1 MPLSPPAPRTLK
13 HVRRVN
19 YQGFERDDGLWD
31 IEGELH
37 DSKAYDATSFRD
49 ANKQRLAGEAIHHM
63 WLRVTVNRQ
72 LVVQAIDVAM
82 DSHPLKGCTEA
93 QAALQQMVGC
103 SMARGWRQAI
113 QKHLGG
119 VASCTH
125 LRELL
130 FNLATAAF
138 QSVPAVFSSSNPEEP
153 PRHLGQCTGWD
164 FNGNGVKEYFPQFYG
179 RVPHVPTSAPAPAP
193 ALATVASGASSQLP
207 NPEISVKQASSA

>member
-1 MPLSPPAPRTLK
+1 MPLPSPVPRTLQ

-37 DSKAYDATSFRD
+37 DSKAYDAPSLRD
-49 ANKQRLAGEAIHHM
+49 GRGTRPAGAPIHHM

-82 DSHPLKGCTEA
+82 DTHPLKDCHQA
-93 QAALQQMVGC
+93 QPALQRMVGC
-103 SMARGWRQAI
+103 SMARGWRQSI

-138 QSVPAVFSSSNPEEP
+138 QSVPLAFAPSSEDEP

-164 FNGNGVKEYFPQFYG
+164 FNGNGVKEYFPQFYA
-179 RVPHVPTSAPAPAP
+179 RAPQTAPVAPPSAVAPAAERQAP
-193 ALATVASGASSQLP
+193 QFAT
-207 NPEISVKQASSA
+207 EKK

>member
-1 MPLSPPAPRTLK
+1 MPLSPPAARTLK

-37 DSKAYDATSFRD
+37 DSKAYDAASFRD
-49 ANKQRLAGEAIHHM
+49 PSQQRLAGEAIHHM

-93 QAALQQMVGC
+93 QAALQRMVGC
-103 SMARGWRQAI
+103 SMARGWRHAI

-138 QSVPAVFSSSNPEEP
+138 QSVPAVFSSARPDEP

-164 FNGNGVKEYFPQFYG
+164 FHGQGVKAFFPQFYG
-179 RVPHVPTSAPAPAP
+179 RVPQVAKAAEQAAPTENLAPS
-193 ALATVASGASSQLP
+193 ASGA
-207 NPEISVKQASSA
+207 

>member
-49 ANKQRLAGEAIHHM
+49 PNQQRLAGEAIHHM

-138 QSVPAVFSSSNPEEP
+138 QSVPAVFSSTNPDEP

-179 RVPHVPTSAPAPAP
+179 RVPAPPLAASPAPA
-193 ALATVASGASSQLP
+193 
-207 NPEISVKQASSA
+207 PEISVKLAPGA

>member
-1 MPLSPPAPRTLK
+1 MPLSPPAPRPLK

-19 YQGFERDDGLWD
+19 YQGFERDDGLWG

-49 ANKQRLAGEAIHHM
+49 ANKQRRAGEAIHHM

-72 LVVQAIDVAM
+72 LVVVAIDVAM
-82 DSHPLKGCTEA
+82 DSHPLQGCTEA

-103 SMARGWRQAI
+103 TMARGWRQAI

-179 RVPHVPTSAPAPAP
+179 RVPHVPTSAPASTS
-193 ALATVASGASSQLP
+193 ATVASGASLQLS
-207 NPEISVKQASSA
+207 NPEISVK